1 MSGWLISLGVSLGM
15 TLLIECA
22 FAFFC
27 SLRGRDLTLCVL
39 VNVLTN
45 PVVVL
50 CALLW
55 RHYVPLPEW
64 LPIPL
69 LELGAVLTEGL
80 IYRDLGEQI
89 RKPMLLSLCANA
101 LSYGLGLIVNLL
113 W

>member
-15 TLLIECA
+15 TLVIECA

-45 PVVVL
+45 PIVVI

-55 RHYVPLPEW
+55 RHFVPLPEW
-64 LPIPL
+64 WPIPL
-69 LELGAVLTEGL
+69 LELGAVVTEGL
-80 IYRDLGEQI
+80 IYRDLSEKL
-89 RKPMLLSLCANA
+89 RRPLLFSLCANA
-101 LSYGLGLIVNLL
+101 LSYGLGLVFDLIL
-113 W
+113 